1 MNEQE
6 LISKIQLLKE
16 IKPSE
21 DWVLSCRAKLAFRLE
36 MDRKKS
42 LLNKD
47 VFVLRELFAFWGKS
61 EAQLSFN
68 WAHSMAVAVMVVL
81 GGGILTT
88 WAAGQ
93 SLPGSPL
100 YPVKLTIERARVSA
114 SFSDESRL
122 KLQAEL
128 ADARLQE
135 LTDVVKSNDSDDQK
149 VAKMS
154 QVAKSIQDQLS
165 TVNKQSPKAGAKIE
179 PQKVLAAAK
188 MVSDKA
194 SEAGKTLAAAKES
207 ISGDIKPDLSAK
219 LADATQAV
227 EEAGITALETMVA
240 NQDAS
245 NVKNE
250 DIAIKLSEAI
260 KKIEESIQAKEQ
272 KITQTNSLVDKSPIR
287 AVLINQFEQSL
298 DLLDKARG
306 NLFRN
311 DFKGSLDMLKAA
323 MAIDDGTNKM
333 TQDTVKPEVKGAAS
347 STVMDLAK

>member
-1 MNEQE
+1 MEDNE
-6 LISKIQLLKE
+6 LITKIQLLKA

-47 VFVLRELFAFWGKS
+47 VFVLRELFAFWSNS
-61 EAQLSFN
+61 EQQPSFN
-68 WAHSMAVAVMVVL
+68 WVYSLAVAALVIL

-128 ADARLQE
+128 ADARFQE
-135 LTDVVKSNDSDDQK
+135 LTDVVKSNDSADQK

-165 TVNKQSPKAGAKIE
+165 TVNEQLPKTGIKAE
-179 PQKVLAAAK
+179 PQKTLAAAK

-194 SEAGKTLAAAKES
+194 SEAGRALVAAKEGL
-207 ISGDIKPDLSAK
+207 SGDIKPNLTAK
-219 LADATQAV
+219 LADATEAV
-227 EEAGITALETMVA
+227 ERAGITA
-240 NQDAS
+240 
-245 NVKNE
+245 
-250 DIAIKLSEAI
+250 
-260 KKIEESIQAKEQ
+260 
-272 KITQTNSLVDKSPIR
+272 
-287 AVLINQFEQSL
+287 
-298 DLLDKARG
+298 
-306 NLFRN
+306 
-311 DFKGSLDMLKAA
+311 
-323 MAIDDGTNKM
+323 
-333 TQDTVKPEVKGAAS
+333 
-347 STVMDLAK
+347 

>member
-1 MNEQE
+1 MNENE
-6 LISKIQLLKE
+6 LIAKIQLLKE

-36 MDRKKS
+36 MDRKKGF
-42 LLNKD
+42 LNKD
-47 VFVLRELFAFWGKS
+47 MFVLRELFAFWSNS
-61 EAQLSFN
+61 EQQPSFN
-68 WAHSMAVAVMVVL
+68 WAHSLAIAVLVVI

-122 KLQAEL
+122 QLQTEL

-135 LTDVVKSNDSDDQK
+135 LSDVVKSNDSADQK
-149 VAKMS
+149 AEKMS
-154 QVAKSIQDQLS
+154 QVVASIQDQLS
-165 TVNKQSPKAGAKIE
+165 TVNEQLPKVGAKIE
-179 PQKVLAAAK
+179 PQKALAAAK

-194 SEAGKTLAAAKES
+194 SQAGKALAAAKEGL
-207 ISGDIKPDLSAK
+207 SGDIKPDLSAK

-227 EEAGITALETMVA
+227 EETGITALETMVV

-245 NVKNE
+245 GLKE
-250 DIAIKLSEAI
+250 GDIAVKLAEAI
-260 KKIEESIQAKEQ
+260 RKTEVEIRAKEQ
-272 KITQTNSLVDKSPIR
+272 KIAQNNLSVDKSPIR

-298 DLLDKARG
+298 DLLDKANEALAKEDFRG
-306 NLFRN
+306 A
-311 DFKGSLDMLKAA
+311 LDMLKAA
-323 MAIDDGTNKM
+323 MAIDNGTDKM
-333 TQDTVKPEVKGAAS
+333 PQDTVKSEVKGAAS
-347 STVMDLAK
+347 STAESIVK

>member
-1 MNEQE
+1 MEDNE
-6 LISKIQLLKE
+6 LITKIQLLKA

-47 VFVLRELFAFWGKS
+47 VFVLRELFAFWS
-61 EAQLSFN
+61 NAVEQPSFN
-68 WAHSMAVAVMVVL
+68 WAHSLAVAALVIL

-122 KLQAEL
+122 KLQTEL

-135 LTDVVKSNDSDDQK
+135 LTDVVRGNDSVDRK
-149 VAKMS
+149 VEKIS
-154 QVAKSIQDQLS
+154 QVADSIQNQLS
-165 TVNKQSPKAGAKIE
+165 TVNEQLPKAGSKIE
-179 PQKVLAAAK
+179 PQKALAAAK

-194 SEAGKTLAAAKES
+194 SEAGKALAVAKEGL
-207 ISGDIKPDLSAK
+207 SGDIKPDLSAK

-227 EEAGITALETMVA
+227 EETGIMALETMVA
-240 NQDAS
+240 NQDGSGA
-245 NVKNE
+245 KNK
-250 DIAIKLSEAI
+250 DIAAKLAEAI
-260 KKIEESIQAKEQ
+260 KKTEDGVQAKEQ
-272 KITQTNSLVDKSPIR
+272 KIAQVNSFADKSPIR

-298 DLLDKARG
+298 DLLDKAKEA
-306 NLFRN
+306 LAKS
-311 DFKGSLDMLKAA
+311 DFKGALDMLKAA
-323 MAIDDGTNKM
+323 KAIDSGTDKM
-333 TQDTVKPEVKGAAS
+333 TQEAVSPEVKGAAS
-347 STVMDLAK
+347 STVESITK

>member
-1 MNEQE
+1 MEDNE
-6 LISKIQLLKE
+6 LITKIQLLKA

-47 VFVLRELFAFWGKS
+47 VFVLRELFAFWSNS
-61 EAQLSFN
+61 ERQPSFN
-68 WAHSMAVAVMVVL
+68 WAHSLAVAVLVVL
-81 GGGILTT
+81 GGGVLTV

-100 YPVKLTIERARVSA
+100 YPVKLTIERARVST

-122 KLQAEL
+122 KLQTEL

-135 LTDVVKSNDSDDQK
+135 LTDVVRGNDSVDRK
-149 VAKMS
+149 VEKIS
-154 QVAKSIQDQLS
+154 QVADSIQNQLS
-165 TVNKQSPKAGAKIE
+165 TVNEQLPKAGSKIE
-179 PQKVLAAAK
+179 PQKALAAAK

-194 SEAGKTLAAAKES
+194 SEAGKALAVAKEGL
-207 ISGDIKPDLSAK
+207 SGDIKPDLSAK

-227 EEAGITALETMVA
+227 EETGIMALETMVA

-245 NVKNE
+245 NVKNK
-250 DIAIKLSEAI
+250 DIAAKLAEAI
-260 KKIEESIQAKEQ
+260 KKTEDGVQAKEQ
-272 KITQTNSLVDKSPIR
+272 KIAQVNSFADKSPIR

-298 DLLDKARG
+298 DLLDKAKEA
-306 NLFRN
+306 LAKS
-311 DFKGSLDMLKAA
+311 DFKGAL
-323 MAIDDGTNKM
+323 
-333 TQDTVKPEVKGAAS
+333 
-347 STVMDLAK
+347 

>member
-1 MNEQE
+1 MEDNE
-6 LISKIQLLKE
+6 LITKIQLLKA
-16 IKPSE
+16 IKPIE

-47 VFVLRELFAFWGKS
+47 VFVLRELFAFWS
-61 EAQLSFN
+61 NAVEQPSFN
-68 WAHSMAVAVMVVL
+68 WAHSLAVAALVIL

-122 KLQAEL
+122 KLQTEL

-135 LTDVVKSNDSDDQK
+135 LTDVVKSNDSADQK

-154 QVAKSIQDQLS
+154 QVVESIQNQLS
-165 TVNKQSPKAGAKIE
+165 TVNEQLPKTGIKAE
-179 PQKVLAAAK
+179 PQKTLAAAK

-194 SEAGKTLAAAKES
+194 SEAGRALVAAKEGL
-207 ISGDIKPDLSAK
+207 SGDIKPNLTAK
-219 LADATQAV
+219 LADATEAV
-227 EEAGITALETMVA
+227 ERAGITALETMVA
-240 NQDAS
+240 NQGVFD
-245 NVKNE
+245 VKND
-250 DIAIKLSEAI
+250 DISVKLSEAI
-260 KKIEESIQAKEQ
+260 KKTEDGIQAKEL
-272 KITQTNSLVDKSPIR
+272 KITQASPAADKSPIR

-298 DLLDKARG
+298 DLLDKAKEA
-306 NLFRN
+306 LIED
-311 DFKGSLDMLKAA
+311 DFKGALEMLKAA
-323 MAIDDGTNKM
+323 KAIDNGTDKM
-333 TQDTVKPEVKGAAS
+333 TQDAVTPEVKGAAS
-347 STVMDLAK
+347 STANDLVQ